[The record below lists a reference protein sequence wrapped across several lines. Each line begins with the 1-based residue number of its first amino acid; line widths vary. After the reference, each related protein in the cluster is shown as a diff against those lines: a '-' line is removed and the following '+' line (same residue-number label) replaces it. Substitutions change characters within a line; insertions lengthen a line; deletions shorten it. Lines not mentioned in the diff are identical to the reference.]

1 MKKKSLRNLP
11 TLTKDMIHALGN
23 SIYGGWLTD
32 NGLGKK
38 ILKSQSIIVYYY
50 HLSYI
55 SHIRRLHTRAR
66 ARTHTHTHTPL
77 AAASSSGW
85 LLWRTGK
92 ALSWPVP
99 DFKKKLN
106 KHRCLLRTF
115 FQNVCYV
122 CVCVCVCVCVW
133 TCASARPLGG
143 SPNLI
148 SCHT

>member
-1 MKKKSLRNLP
+1 MRLEIPSTAVGSLTTDWGKKFSKVSLSSYIIIIYHISL
-11 TLTKDMIHALGN
+11 
-23 SIYGGWLTD
+23 IYGGC
-32 NGLGKK
+32 
-38 ILKSQSIIVYYY
+38 
-50 HLSYI
+50 
-55 SHIRRLHTRAR
+55 TRAR
-66 ARTHTHTHTPL
+66 ARAHTHTHTHTPL

-106 KHRCLLRTF
+106 KHRCLFRTF

>member
-66 ARTHTHTHTPL
+66 ARTHTHTHTHTF
-77 AAASSSGW
+77 SSGFFFW
-85 LLWRTGK
+85 LAIVADGK
-92 ALSWPVP
+92 GFIL
-99 DFKKKLN
+99 
-106 KHRCLLRTF
+106 
-115 FQNVCYV
+115 
-122 CVCVCVCVCVW
+122 
-133 TCASARPLGG
+133 AS
-143 SPNLI
+143 
-148 SCHT
+148 T